1 MKKMPPPGKM
11 PPNGNGR
18 SPHNGR
24 AEALS
29 HGERIAQLEVRM
41 ENVVT
46 KADLA
51 EFKGEMKTEMAELRI
66 EMADFR
72 AEMMGMLN
80 KMLRW
85 IIGSMGVMIISFLGL
100 LATVIFRLF

>member
-1 MKKMPPPGKM
+1 M
-11 PPNGNGR
+11 
-18 SPHNGR
+18 NGR
-24 AEALS
+24 AEEPSA
-29 HGERIAQLEVRM
+29 GERLTRLEVRM

-46 KADLA
+46 KADL
-51 EFKGEMKTEMAELRI
+51 EKFKGEMKTEMAELRI
-66 EMADFR
+66 DMADFR